1 MCVKK
6 NYLLKSSCNLSKRV
20 FRQSKRYAFS
30 SAAKNEL
37 LQCIIYDKM
46 HRRSAFTGIR
56 AKLAGI
62 NMDVAFAE
70 KLSELNNDFYRNQAV
85 SFSDTRH
92 AKWPGWERC
101 LDEIRAAS
109 RDKQALRVLDIA
121 CGNLRFEEYLAKYCE
136 ELPVNWQVFV
146 NALDACDDLVPETC
160 AGKQV
165 IRSTQKNSGEASGV
179 SKAKKESETSGIN
192 KAKKEDKTE
201 DALLSSGLSRS
212 VKRITCDMAVTFTHC
227 DIMQALASNTLKDAL
242 KVENFS
248 EERAQVTVAFGFMH
262 HVPLLEWCLQ
272 LLNDMISVTAPDGFV
287 CVSFW
292 RFMDDEAM
300 AAKARKTHSQAIDY
314 LVKNGYFDDCF
325 EETRTEN
332 PWTSVQLEAGEF
344 QGTSNDESR
353 NATTFKLCKSDNEVR
368 DVAAFESR
376 KSDIFQQFN
385 EGDYLLGWR
394 NLPGVYRY
402 CHSFSDEEI
411 DSLVTLV
418 ADKAKCVARFRA
430 DGRTG
435 SLNEYL
441 VLQVC

>member
-1 MCVKK
+1 M
-6 NYLLKSSCNLSKRV
+6 SKRV

-101 LDEIRAAS
+101 LDEVRAVS
-109 RDKQALRVLDIA
+109 QDKQALRVLDIA

-165 IRSTQKNSGEASGV
+165 IRSTQKNSGETSGIN
-179 SKAKKESETSGIN
+179 KAKKESETSGIN
-192 KAKKEDKTE
+192 KAKKEGKAE
-201 DALLSSGLSRS
+201 DALLSSDLSRS
-212 VKRITCDMAVTFTHC
+212 VKCVTCDMAVAFTHC

-242 KVENFS
+242 KAENFS

-262 HVPLLEWCLQ
+262 HVPLLEWRLQ
-272 LLNDMISVTAPDGFV
+272 LLNDVISVTAPDGFV

-314 LVKNGYFDDCF
+314 LVKNGCFDDCF

-332 PWTSVQLEAGEF
+332 PWTSVQLEAGAS

-353 NATTFKLCKSDNEVR
+353 NATTFKLCKFDNEVR

-441 VLQVC
+441 VLQVR

>member
-1 MCVKK
+1 MLLGGQNGISLRSAVK
-6 NYLLKSSCNLSKRV
+6 N
-20 FRQSKRYAFS
+20 A
-30 SAAKNEL
+30 L

-46 HRRSAFTGIR
+46 HRRSVWGIR
-56 AKLAGI
+56 ARLSGI

-101 LDEIRAAS
+101 LDEVRATY
-109 RDKQALRVLDIA
+109 RDEQALRVLDIA
-121 CGNLRFEEYLAKYCE
+121 CGNLRFEEYLAKYCGK
-136 ELPVNWQVFV
+136 LPVNWQVFV
-146 NALDACDDLVPETC
+146 NALDACDDLIPETC

-165 IRSTQKNSGEASGV
+165 IRSTQKDSSEAIGI
-179 SKAKKESETSGIN
+179 SKAKKEGKTSGIN
-192 KAKKEDKTE
+192 KDKKEGKVE

-353 NATTFKLCKSDNEVR
+353 NATTFKLCKSDNKVR

-441 VLQVC
+441 VLQVR

>member
-6 NYLLKSSCNLSKRV
+6 NCLLKSSCNLSKRV

-101 LDEIRAAS
+101 LDEVRAAS

-136 ELPVNWQVFV
+136 ELPENWQVFV

-165 IRSTQKNSGEASGV
+165 IRSTQKNSGE
-179 SKAKKESETSGIN
+179 TSGIN

-201 DALLSSGLSRS
+201 DALLSSSLSRS

-262 HVPLLEWCLQ
+262 HVPLLEWRLQ

-300 AAKARKTHSQAIDY
+300 AAKARKTHSQAIEY

>member
-1 MCVKK
+1 MLLGNQNGISLRSAVK
-6 NYLLKSSCNLSKRV
+6 N
-20 FRQSKRYAFS
+20 A
-30 SAAKNEL
+30 L

-46 HRRSAFTGIR
+46 HRRSAWGIR
-56 AKLAGI
+56 AKLSGI
-62 NMDVAFAE
+62 NMDVVFAE

-101 LDEIRAAS
+101 LDEVRAAY
-109 RDKQALRVLDIA
+109 RDEQALRVLDIA

-136 ELPVNWQVFV
+136 ELSVNWQVFV
-146 NALDACDDLVPETC
+146 NALDACDDLIPETC

-165 IRSTQKNSGEASGV
+165 IRSTQKDSSEAIGI
-179 SKAKKESETSGIN
+179 SKAKKEGKTSGIN
-192 KAKKEDKTE
+192 KDKKEGKVE
-201 DALLSSGLSRS
+201 DALLSSDLSRS
-212 VKRITCDMAVTFTHC
+212 IKRATCDMAVTFTHC
-227 DIMQALASNTLKDAL
+227 DIMQALASNTLKDTL
-242 KVENFS
+242 KVGSFS

-262 HVPLLEWCLQ
+262 HVPLPEWRLQ
-272 LLNDMISVTAPDGFV
+272 LLNDLISATVPDGFI

-314 LVKNGYFDDCF
+314 LVENGYFDDCF
-325 EETRTEN
+325 EETRTEA
-332 PWTSVQLEAGEF
+332 PWTSEQLETGEF
-344 QGTSNDESR
+344 QGASNDESR

-368 DVAAFESR
+368 DSAAFESR
-376 KSDIFQQFN
+376 KSDISQQFN

-411 DSLVTLV
+411 DSLATLV
-418 ADKAKCVARFRA
+418 ADRAKCVARFRA

-441 VLQVC
+441 VLQVR

>member
-1 MCVKK
+1 M
-6 NYLLKSSCNLSKRV
+6 SKRV

-353 NATTFKLCKSDNEVR
+353 NATTFKLCKSDNKVR

-441 VLQVC
+441 VLQVR

>member
-1 MCVKK
+1 MLLGNQNGISLRSAVK
-6 NYLLKSSCNLSKRV
+6 N
-20 FRQSKRYAFS
+20 A
-30 SAAKNEL
+30 L

-46 HRRSAFTGIR
+46 HRRSAWGIR
-56 AKLAGI
+56 AKLSGI
-62 NMDVAFAE
+62 NMDVVFAE

-101 LDEIRAAS
+101 LDEVRAAY
-109 RDKQALRVLDIA
+109 RDEQALRVLDIA

-136 ELPVNWQVFV
+136 ELSVNWQVFV
-146 NALDACDDLVPETC
+146 NALDACDDLIPETC

-165 IRSTQKNSGEASGV
+165 IRSTQKNS
-179 SKAKKESETSGIN
+179 SEVSGIN
-192 KAKKEDKTE
+192 KDKKEGKVE
-201 DALLSSGLSRS
+201 DVVLSSDLSGS
-212 VKRITCDMAVTFTHC
+212 VKRATCDMAVTFTHC
-227 DIMQALASNTLKDAL
+227 DIMQALANSTLKDAL
-242 KVENFS
+242 KVGSFS

-435 SLNEYL
+435 GLNEYL

>member
-1 MCVKK
+1 MLLGNQNGISLRSAVK
-6 NYLLKSSCNLSKRV
+6 N
-20 FRQSKRYAFS
+20 A
-30 SAAKNEL
+30 L

-46 HRRSAFTGIR
+46 HRRSAWGIR
-56 AKLAGI
+56 AKLSGI
-62 NMDVAFAE
+62 NMDVVFAE

-101 LDEIRAAS
+101 LDEVRAAY
-109 RDKQALRVLDIA
+109 RDEQALRVLDIA

-136 ELPVNWQVFV
+136 ELSVNWQVFV
-146 NALDACDDLVPETC
+146 NALDACDDLIPETC

-165 IRSTQKNSGEASGV
+165 IRSTQKNS
-179 SKAKKESETSGIN
+179 SEVSGIN
-192 KAKKEDKTE
+192 KDKKEGKVE
-201 DALLSSGLSRS
+201 DALLSSDLSRS
-212 VKRITCDMAVTFTHC
+212 IKRATCDMAVTFTHC
-227 DIMQALASNTLKDAL
+227 DIMQALASNTLKDTL
-242 KVENFS
+242 KVGSFS

-262 HVPLLEWCLQ
+262 HVPLPEWRLQ
-272 LLNDMISVTAPDGFV
+272 LLNDLISATVPDGFI

-314 LVKNGYFDDCF
+314 LVENGYFDDCF
-325 EETRTEN
+325 EETRTEA
-332 PWTSVQLEAGEF
+332 PWTSEQLETGEF
-344 QGTSNDESR
+344 QGASNDESR

-368 DVAAFESR
+368 DSAAFESR
-376 KSDIFQQFN
+376 KSDISQQFN

-411 DSLVTLV
+411 DSLATLV
-418 ADKAKCVARFRA
+418 ADRAKCVARFRA

-441 VLQVC
+441 VLQVR